1 MRIPCPWCG
10 PRDLSEFHYG
20 GDAETPRPAHD
31 ETAAAPWFDHVY
43 RHDNPRGTHKEY
55 WQHNYGCR
63 SWLLVTRDTLSHEIT
78 AAEPMRT
85 VAKGAGR

>member
-10 PRDLSEFHYG
+10 PRDLSEFFYG
-20 GDAETPRPAHD
+20 GDAETPRPAHE

-43 RHDNPRGTHKEY
+43 RHDNPRGTHQEY

-63 SWLLVTRDTLSHEIT
+63 SWILVTRDTLTHEIT
-78 AAEPMRT
+78 AAEPLRRP
-85 VAKGAGR
+85 AAESGR